1 VNVVS
6 NVIPSAVD
14 IDQLRDNVKSKYSD
28 VATNPDEGFHFH
40 TGRPLAA
47 MLSYT
52 AADLEGL
59 PESAIKSF
67 AGTGNPFSRG
77 RLNPGES
84 VVDVGS
90 GAGFDSLQAA
100 QHVGP
105 TGSVIGVD
113 MTQAMLDK
121 ATEGASEMGLS
132 NTEFRLGYA
141 EALPVDDASTD
152 VVISNGVINL
162 TPDKMSPLKEI
173 FRILK
178 PGGRIQIGDIVVH
191 VEVPQEAK
199 DDIDLWSG

>member
-1 VNVVS
+1 MTVVS
-6 NVIPSAVD
+6 EVNPAAVD

-28 VATNPDEGFHFH
+28 VATNPEEGFHFH

-47 MLSYT
+47 MLFYT
-52 AADLEGL
+52 AEDLEGL
-59 PESAIKSF
+59 PESAIESF
-67 AGTGNPFSRG
+67 AGTGNPFSQG

-100 QHVGP
+100 RQVGP
-105 TGSVIGVD
+105 SGSIIGVD

-121 ATEGASEMGLS
+121 ASAGAQAMGLT

-141 EALPVDDASTD
+141 EALPVDDASAD

-162 TPDKMSPLKEI
+162 TPDKMTPLKEI
-173 FRILK
+173 FRVLK
-178 PGGRIQIGDIVVH
+178 PGGRIQIGDIIVH
-191 VEVPQEAK
+191 VEVPQSAK